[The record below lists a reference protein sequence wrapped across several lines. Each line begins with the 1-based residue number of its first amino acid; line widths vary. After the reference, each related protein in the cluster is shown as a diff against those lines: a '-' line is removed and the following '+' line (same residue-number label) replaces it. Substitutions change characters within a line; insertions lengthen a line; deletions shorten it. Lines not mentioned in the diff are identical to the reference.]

1 MVLAPNGRQ
10 SAVGPAG
17 TGSPHTA
24 LPAPRRTAP
33 AVVMAVFGFV
43 VLVFTGFVWGRW
55 VLSGNFKPVDPGPDP
70 ISNREQAGLIILQVG
85 GALTVAFLYVRFL
98 VLPWRRTGRIS
109 GDGLILLMLP
119 FMWFWDPWMN
129 YSQNWFTYNAHLVNL
144 GSWTEQAPT
153 FVAPRQDQMLEP
165 LLVGSAYV
173 WWVFP
178 YMLFGC
184 WALDRMRRRWPSMG
198 MAGVLFWGIVGS
210 ILFEAVIEFITVR
223 MGFYAFPG
231 APDHLLLWGGTR
243 YQYSLIYA
251 VIAGVGC
258 FAWVAVRY
266 FKDDR
271 GYTLAERGVQNLQ
284 LPEGQR
290 TCVRFLALLGGMTI
304 AIAVFNVLCQ
314 FLALHS
320 GTWPEQMPSYLTTT
334 CPEHAVDPAH
344 CGGPGPSIPRSDG

>member
-1 MVLAPNGRQ
+1 MIRTAVRERRSAQPYASAPRAGPVVVLAAFG
-10 SAVGPAG
+10 AVSLAF
-17 TGSPHTA
+17 TA
-24 LPAPRRTAP
+24 Y
-33 AVVMAVFGFV
+33 
-43 VLVFTGFVWGRW
+43 VWGSW

-70 ISNREQAGLIILQVG
+70 ISTREQAGLIALQLF
-85 GALTVAFLYVRFL
+85 GALAVVFLYARFL
-98 VLPWRRTGRIS
+98 VRPWRRTGRIS

-144 GSWTEQAPT
+144 GSWTEQVPT
-153 FVAPRQDQMLEP
+153 FVAPHQDQMLEP

-178 YMLFGC
+178 YMLLGGR
-184 WALDRMRRRWPSMG
+184 ALDRMRTRRPSMG
-198 MAGVLFWGIVGS
+198 MASVVFWGIVGS
-210 ILFEAVIEFITVR
+210 ILIEAVIEFVTVR

-231 APDHLLLWGGTR
+231 APDRLLLWGGTR

-271 GYTLAERGVQNLQ
+271 GYTLAERGVQNLR
-284 LPEGQR
+284 LPEGR
-290 TCVRFLALLGGMTI
+290 KTGVRFLALLGGMTI
-304 AIAVFNVLCQ
+304 AIAVFNVPCQ

-320 GTWPEQMPSYLTTT
+320 GTWPAQMPSYLTTT
-334 CPEHAVDPAH
+334 CPGHAVDPAQ
-344 CGGPGPSIPRSDG
+344 CGGPGLAIPRSDG